1 MFFQKDRVE
10 QDLARIREANLP
22 EAAEQAKK
30 KALHASK
37 SKAGHDRIGIQ
48 DVFAMIIAVL
58 SLIIP
63 YVLAFVGVMAAVIL
77 GLYYWMR

>member
-1 MFFQKDRVE
+1 
-10 QDLARIREANLP
+10 
-22 EAAEQAKK
+22 
-30 KALHASK
+30 
-37 SKAGHDRIGIQ
+37 
-48 DVFAMIIAVL
+48 MIIAVL